1 MNKSELVSAI
11 AEGAQLSKAQA
22 KAALDAAIEAV
33 AAALAKD
40 DKVTLVGFGT
50 FSVAKKEERQGINPR
65 TKQAIVIPARKAV
78 KFKAGSELND
88 KVK

>member
-33 AAALAKD
+33 AAALAKE

-50 FSVAKKEERQGINPR
+50 FAVAKKD
-65 TKQAIVIPARKAV
+65 RKSV
-78 KFKAGSELND
+78 
-88 KVK
+88 V

>member
-22 KAALDAAIEAV
+22 KAALDAAMEAV
-33 AAALAKD
+33 AVALAKE

-50 FSVAKKEERQGINPR
+50 FAVAKKEERQGINPR
-65 TKQAIVIPARKAV
+65 TKQAIVIPARKVV

>member
-33 AAALAKD
+33 GAALAKD

>member
-11 AEGAQLSKAQA
+11 AEGAQLSKVQA
-22 KAALDAAIEAV
+22 KAALDATLEAIAG
-33 AAALAKD
+33 ALAKD

-50 FSVAKKEERQGINPR
+50 FAVTKKEERQGINPR
-65 TKQAIVIPARKAV
+65 TKETITIPARNTV